1 MSFKKNVDLHV
12 DQAAKLLNFSEDLLE
27 HIKSTHSLIKVNVGV
42 EIDKKIQNFTGW
54 RAVHSEH
61 ILPSKGGM
69 RYSTNVD
76 QDDTEALASLMTY
89 KCAILNIPF
98 GGSKG
103 GLKIDPKKF
112 TEKQLRIITK
122 QFATKL
128 INKGFISPALNV
140 PAPDVG
146 TSEREMEWIADTYKS
161 LKPDDIN
168 YRGCVTG
175 KPIHSGGISGRTEA
189 TGRGVEEVIREL
201 FRHNDIIKE
210 ANLKNEIRN
219 NSIIIQGFGN
229 VGSNLAAHLYN
240 RDNAKI
246 IAIGERDGY
255 LFNKNGIDINSLN
268 IFFQKN
274 KNINYPKLGIFK
286 NKASDVL
293 ELECDILIPA
303 ALENAITIKNVDKIK
318 TKVIIEASN
327 GPISFEADNILNMK
341 SVIVLPDVYVNA
353 GGVVVSY
360 FEWVKNISHI
370 RFGRMEKRFQEHKIL
385 ELINL
390 IDEKTKIKT
399 DEKLIAKIIHGAS
412 EADLAFSGLED
423 AMRNAFNEI
432 LVIRKRIKKSF
443 RECTYYLSLQKIR
456 KFYTRDGFPKDS

>member
-1 MSFKKNVDLHV
+1 MNFKDNVDLYV
-12 DQAAKLLNFSEDLLE
+12 EQSAKLLNFSNDLLE
-27 HIKSTHSLIKVNVGV
+27 HIKSTHSLIKVNIGV
-42 EIDKKIQNFTGW
+42 EIDKKIHNFTGW

-69 RYSTNVD
+69 RYSLDVD

-89 KCAILNIPF
+89 KCAILDIPF

-103 GLKIDPKKF
+103 GLKINPKDY
-112 TEKQLRIITK
+112 TEQQLRIITK
-122 QFATKL
+122 AFATKL

-161 LKPDDIN
+161 LKPEDIN
-168 YRGCVTG
+168 YRSCVTG
-175 KPIHSGGISGRTEA
+175 KPKHSGGISGRTEA

-201 FRHNDIIKE
+201 FRHQDVVKE
-210 ANLKNEIRN
+210 ASLKNEMKD

-240 RDNAKI
+240 RDKAKI

-255 LFNKNGIDINSLN
+255 LYNKSGIDINSLN
-268 IFFQKN
+268 IFYQKN
-274 KNINYPKLGIFK
+274 NTINYPKLGTFK
-286 NKASDVL
+286 NKPNDVL

-303 ALENAITIKNVDKIK
+303 ALENAITKKNVNKIK
-318 TKVIIEASN
+318 AKVIIEASN
-327 GPISFEADNILNMK
+327 GPISFEADEILEK
-341 SVIVLPDVYVNA
+341 KGVIILPDIYVNA

-390 IDEKTKIKT
+390 IDAKTKTKT
-399 DEKLIAKIIHGAS
+399 NEKLILKIIHGAS

-432 LVIRKRIKKSF
+432 LQIRKKIKRSF
-443 RECTYYLSLQKIR
+443 RESAYYLSLLKIR
-456 KFYTRDGFPKDS
+456 KFYTPEGFPK

>member
-1 MSFKKNVDLHV
+1 MMSFKDNVNLYV
-12 DQAAKLLNFSEDLLE
+12 EQSAKLLNFSDDLLE
-27 HIKSTHSLIKVNVGV
+27 HIKSIHSLIKVNVGV
-42 EIDKKIQNFTGW
+42 EIDKKIHNFTGW
-54 RAVHSEH
+54 RAIHSEH

-69 RYSTNVD
+69 RYSVNVD

-89 KCAILNIPF
+89 KCAIVNIPF

-103 GLKIDPKKF
+103 GLKIDPKKY
-112 TEKQLRIITK
+112 TEQQLRKITK
-122 QFATKL
+122 AFATKL

-161 LKPDDIN
+161 LKPEDIN

-201 FRHNDIIKE
+201 FRHKDIIKE
-210 ANLKNEIRN
+210 AHLKNKISD

-255 LFNKNGIDINSLN
+255 LYNEKGIDINRLN

-274 KNINYPKLGIFK
+274 NNINYSKLGVFK
-286 NKASDVL
+286 NKPNDVL
-293 ELECDILIPA
+293 EIECDILIPA
-303 ALENAITIKNVDKIK
+303 ALENSITEKNVNKIK

-327 GPISFEADNILNMK
+327 GPVSFEADKILNRKGVM
-341 SVIVLPDVYVNA
+341 ILPDVYVNA
-353 GGVVVSY
+353 GGVIVSY

-370 RFGRMEKRFQEHKIL
+370 RFGRLEKRFQEHKIL

-390 IDEKTKIKT
+390 IDEKTQIKT
-399 DEKLIAKIIHGAS
+399 DEKIISRLMHGAS
-412 EADLAFSGLED
+412 ETDLAFSGLED
-423 AMRNAFNEI
+423 SMRNAFNEI
-432 LVIRKRIKKSF
+432 LQIKKRIKKSF
-443 RECTYYLSLQKIR
+443 RESTYYLSLQKIR
-456 KFYTRDGFPKDS
+456 KFYTKEGFPKR